1 MFVPRQ
7 SQSSILFIIEMA
19 IDKVKIIETIA
30 KRRGACRI
38 HKEKKEKKKERRK
51 EDKERREKRKRK
63 AFLLFSNRKKE
74 KEERKNKEKSSN
86 TLQGIDATQE
96 TSNKSLDAILD
107 ALRQPPF
114 RGGARHKTVCVTCE
128 CSLYDIRRVC
138 WENV

>member
-1 MFVPRQ
+1 VPVA
-7 SQSSILFIIEMA
+7 F
-19 IDKVKIIETIA
+19 T
-30 KRRGACRI
+30 
-38 HKEKKEKKKERRK
+38 KKKKKKKKREERRTK
-51 EDKERREKRKRK
+51 KGGKKRKRK